1 MFKTSEIISEVLNT
15 LHHHVIVLTL
25 PQFLFSSVGSDS
37 LKVNDEDSLKS
48 SESEESLR
56 RSDTED

>member
-1 MFKTSEIISEVLNT
+1 MKIKIAVMSIRLRDGVFKT
-15 LHHHVIVLTL
+15 
-25 PQFLFSSVGSDS
+25 SDS

-56 RSDTED
+56 RSDSEY

>member
-1 MFKTSEIISEVLNT
+1 MKIKIAVMSIRLRDGVMCLRLN
-15 LHHHVIVLTL
+15 
-25 PQFLFSSVGSDS
+25 S

-56 RSDTED
+56 RSDSED